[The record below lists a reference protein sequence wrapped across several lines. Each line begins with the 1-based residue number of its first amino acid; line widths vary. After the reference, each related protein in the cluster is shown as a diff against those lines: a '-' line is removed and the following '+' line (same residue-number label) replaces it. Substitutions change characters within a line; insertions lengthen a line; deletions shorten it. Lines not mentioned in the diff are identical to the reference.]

1 MENKIK
7 IQLKKIEREHKVKIL
22 YAIESGS
29 RVWGFASQDSDF
41 DVRFIY
47 VHHKDWYL
55 SIESKRDVIEMPLEG
70 DLDINGWDLTKALG
84 LFRKSNPPLYEWLQ
98 SPIVYL
104 KPHTSILNLREM
116 VPDFFS
122 PKTSLMH
129 YLSMADNNYKDY
141 MSKPEIK
148 MKKYFYVLRPIFACE
163 WIRKFNTMPPIE
175 FDKLRAEQKI
185 NKELKQTIEDLLKN
199 KKQGLE
205 KDLKPRIKIID
216 DFVKE
221 RLAAIKLDAAKM
233 NKVESLSNEPLNK
246 LFRKTL
252 SENS

>member
-104 KPHTSILNLREM
+104 KPHTSILNLSNR
-116 VPDFFS
+116 P
-122 PKTSLMH
+122 
-129 YLSMADNNYKDY
+129 A
-141 MSKPEIK
+141 KPSG
-148 MKKYFYVLRPIFACE
+148 F
-163 WIRKFNTMPPIE
+163 
-175 FDKLRAEQKI
+175 
-185 NKELKQTIEDLLKN
+185 
-199 KKQGLE
+199 
-205 KDLKPRIKIID
+205 
-216 DFVKE
+216 
-221 RLAAIKLDAAKM
+221 LD
-233 NKVESLSNEPLNK
+233 
-246 LFRKTL
+246 
-252 SENS
+252 